1 MKRVHVLVEGRVQG
15 VLFRESTRR
24 RSAEL
29 GVKGFVRN
37 LADGRVEVVFEGL
50 GRAVDEALEFLR
62 AGPPLAAV
70 TRIEVRD
77 EPPSNARSI
86 DMTRCSTT
94 PIAAATSRARA
105 TSITWRCP

>member
-77 EPPSNARSI
+77 EPPSGEFSVFEVR
-86 DMTRCSTT
+86 
-94 PIAAATSRARA
+94 
-105 TSITWRCP
+105 